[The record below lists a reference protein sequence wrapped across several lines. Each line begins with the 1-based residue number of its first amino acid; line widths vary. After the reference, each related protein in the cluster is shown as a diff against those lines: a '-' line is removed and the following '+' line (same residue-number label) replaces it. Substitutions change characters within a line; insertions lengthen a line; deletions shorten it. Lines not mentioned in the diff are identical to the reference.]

1 MPWPLGFDFPAIVVS
16 QLNGSVE
23 TGTDILPPG
32 FGAPCDVAA
41 DGATPPA
48 QPVYLNGFV
57 WPRTPSAGWWEP
69 AVNLVGCVLF
79 GVSAVAGYLVPSRGT
94 ILDLA
99 AANWTTALGAAC
111 FLACAIASL
120 LTGETS
126 KLLHGSRI
134 SAWEHEAVAEAGKG
148 VAEVERLL

>member
-1 MPWPLGFDFPAIVVS
+1 MFFLVSGAIAYVSSRRRGWLPAII
-16 QLNGSVE
+16 G
-23 TGTDILPPG
+23 P
-32 FGAPCDVAA
+32 
-41 DGATPPA
+41 
-48 QPVYLNGFV
+48 
-57 WPRTPSAGWWEP
+57 GWWEP
-69 AVNLVGCVLF
+69 AVNLLGCVLF

-111 FLACAIASL
+111 FLACAVASL

-126 KLLHGSRI
+126 KLLHGRRI
-134 SAWEHEAVAEAGKG
+134 SAWEHEAIAEADKG